1 MNRNGSRRE
10 REISGLAWLP
20 PVPAGRDL
28 PAGRQQILKEHLMTE
43 IGRTDAASRP
53 PASDHRRKRPRSLA
67 AVAGA
72 GVLAVAL
79 TAAAVV
85 IGANA
90 LSSHARPAAPPS
102 GPARAG
108 TPTTTA
114 AALLAR
120 IANVAAGQPSPTV
133 RDSEFM
139 YIRSAVAYTE
149 DTIVNGRETSTMEKL
164 HERQIWLP
172 VANMCVA
179 GLLIEDGSRTP
190 LSPFPV
196 VNGKVDRSV
205 AGGAP
210 QSNLPQPDFTCP
222 SEGHLGDATYRLLQ
236 SLPTSPTALLN
247 YLKAGKK
254 WTNDNPATEIGDLIR
269 EAIIPPA
276 VAAALYRVAALLPGA
291 TLVPDATNAVGKH
304 GIGIVW
310 TSTDAQH
317 EYQTEWIFNKTTLR
331 YIGERDYN
339 VKTGV
344 VNGESAILKRA
355 FVDKAGQLP

>member
-1 MNRNGSRRE
+1 MNHNGSRRE
-10 REISGLAWLP
+10 REISGLAWLL

-28 PAGRQQILKEHLMTE
+28 PAGRHQLLKEHLMTE
-43 IGRTDAASRP
+43 IRRTDAASRP
-53 PASDHRRKRPRSLA
+53 PASDHRRKRPGSLA

-90 LSSHARPAAPPS
+90 LSSHAKPAAPPS
-102 GPARAG
+102 GPARGG

-114 AALLAR
+114 AALLAK

-164 HERQIWLP
+164 LERQVWLP
-172 VANMCVA
+172 VANLCVT
-179 GLLIEDGSRTP
+179 GLLIEGGSRTP

-196 VNGKVDRSV
+196 VNGKVDRSRS
-205 AGGAP
+205 GDAP
-210 QSNLPQPDFTCP
+210 QPNFTCP

-236 SLPTSPTALLN
+236 SLPTSPIALLN

-317 EYQTEWIFNKTTLR
+317 EYRTEWIFNKTTLR

-339 VKTGV
+339 VRTGR
-344 VNGESAILKRA
+344 VNGESAILQRA